1 MVEKNPTSLK
11 HCSGCSSQPH
21 PPQHRSPTE
30 LGGDVGWW
38 WEAGGCREG
47 RRSAAASHA
56 PELPAGEERATRCKD
71 KWEPSAPRATGVLAA
86 ARLLRVDASRHQPSR
101 SHGDVLCKERSA
113 GRRAPEWCGQP
124 HTLPHTLRKFL
135 LVPRVSFLH
144 PKPGAGGGGG
154 PAQPAPEQAL
164 RCAALRGGGQQ
175 HFHTDIF
182 FHWLQFG
189 AAKSQN
195 KNGNIPFFWQ
205 KFNAGWFFFSFGV
218 GFFLLSFFSCLW
230 LGTEIPCHENMTKP
244 QTKTQLGP
252 KPSPNSPG
260 NPWAGPTAGAH
271 SHTTPGP
278 SPVPVAGTSFTGG
291 EGTSC
296 FGDVSSNPV

>member
-101 SHGDVLCKERSA
+101 SHGDVLCKERGA

-164 RCAALRGGGQQ
+164 RCAARRRPAAFPHR
-175 HFHTDIF
+175 HFLPLAAVWGCQKPKQEWKYPIF
-182 FHWLQFG
+182 L
-189 AAKSQN
+189 AKIQCRVV
-195 KNGNIPFFWQ
+195 
-205 KFNAGWFFFSFGV
+205 FFSFGV